1 MYPFANIETVG
12 ENHLFKP
19 EKKQNLWSG
28 ECLNHCPIDFLILIL
43 IFLILFLFALTGI
56 ITLVVLFANLGV
68 TTFSVISDTA
78 NGVIDLGVPEGVNLL
93 HFAAKAGNTK
103 GFNFC
108 FIYKRR

>member
-108 FIYKRR
+108 FIYKQR